1 MVYAVVVGMA
11 YLLGSIPSGYLVART
26 LAGKNLL
33 RSGTGNLGGLNAA
46 RVAGLPAG
54 LITAALDIGK
64 GALAVHL
71 ARVLAPGSW
80 APLLAGLA
88 AVVGHNWML
97 FLGTKGGGKGLATS
111 TGAMLLLLPAVIPI
125 AAALMAL
132 LALAFRSVYMG
143 VVAALLI
150 LPPVLYLLG
159 GHLAWGL
166 FGAALSAAIIAKHA
180 GNIQDY
186 LDDIRRPRQ
195 DQSPRRGFRWPTGF
209 ARGDR

>member
-1 MVYAVVVGMA
+1 MYAVVVGMS
-11 YLLGSIPSGYLVART
+11 YMLGSIPSGYLVARM
-26 LAGKNLL
+26 LAGKDLL

-54 LITAALDIGK
+54 LLTAALDIAK

-71 ARVLAPGSW
+71 ARILAPGSW

-111 TGAMLLLLPAVIPI
+111 TGAMLLLLPVVIPI
-125 AAALMAL
+125 AAGLMAL
-132 LALAFRSVYMG
+132 FALVLRSVYMG

-150 LPPVLYLLG
+150 LPALVWLLG

-180 GNIQDY
+180 GNIRDY
-186 LDDIRRPRQ
+186 RDDLRRPRQ
-195 DQSPRRGFRWPTGF
+195 DQPRRRGLRWPTGF